1 MRSLICFELKKIIT
15 RKSTWVSAVALY
27 ALLCVLMAANI
38 LQAVAYDNET
48 GQRYSGLT
56 AINYEKSI
64 VKPHAGLLTPQL
76 ISEEITGYQQ
86 EAFATVSPQEVVDL
100 SSAAAYD
107 LMEELLPAA
116 ECARLQS
123 PYYGYLLS
131 PWAQNGSGAFQT
143 AARMQLDG
151 TDPSTF
157 YEALQAKTLRQLD
170 AGLDPSSAA
179 PLTNAEYDFWK
190 QKVEALPTPFEYG
203 YAGGWQDL
211 LNCLSFLVFG
221 MLAIC
226 IGLTPVFCGE
236 YAARTDAVLL
246 ATRYGRTRLIAA
258 KVAAS
263 LLFATAYYLL
273 YAATI
278 AGIILAC
285 YGTDGAHLPIQV
297 LASTSPYN
305 ITVSQAV
312 WLGMGVSY
320 VMTLGF
326 TGLTLLLSSRLRSQV
341 AVFAIDACLLLITGF
356 VGTSAKGLLLKLFS
370 LFPIN
375 GLSVGVLAKNFLS
388 YSAGPLVLEP
398 ATAIALTWFVA
409 AAASITAAALIFRRH
424 QVA

>member
-76 ISEEITGYQQ
+76 VSEEITGYQQ

-273 YAATI
+273 YASTI
-278 AGIILAC
+278 AGIIFGLLRHRRGPFAHP
-285 YGTDGAHLPIQV
+285 GAGEHLPLQHHRFSGG
-297 LASTSPYN
+297 LAGHGRELCHD
-305 ITVSQAV
+305 A
-312 WLGMGVSY
+312 GVH
-320 VMTLGF
+320 
-326 TGLTLLLSSRLRSQV
+326 R
-341 AVFAIDACLLLITGF
+341 AH
-356 VGTSAKGLLLKLFS
+356 
-370 LFPIN
+370 
-375 GLSVGVLAKNFLS
+375 
-388 YSAGPLVLEP
+388 
-398 ATAIALTWFVA
+398 
-409 AAASITAAALIFRRH
+409 AAALFPAALASGGVRH
-424 QVA
+424 RCLPAADHRLRGHQCEGAAAEAVLPVPHQRAERGSVS